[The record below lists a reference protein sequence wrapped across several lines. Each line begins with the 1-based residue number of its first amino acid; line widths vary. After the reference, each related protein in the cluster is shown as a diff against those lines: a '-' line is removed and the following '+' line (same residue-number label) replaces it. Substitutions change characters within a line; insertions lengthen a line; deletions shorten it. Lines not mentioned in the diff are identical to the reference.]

1 MGAKQNDMRTDPGQ
15 IAGVP
20 SPRETYELIGQEAA
34 EQAFLTSFGSG
45 KLPHAWLLAGP
56 QGVGKATFAYRIAR
70 ALLAQDAPVHGGV
83 ELTSLDVSPDHPV
96 SHQIEGDGHPNL
108 LVLKRSWDDKRKRL
122 MSVLSVN
129 EVRRVHGF
137 YGLSAGRDTWR
148 VTIID
153 TVDDMNTEAAN
164 ALLKTLEEP
173 PAGGLLLLVAH
184 QLGRVLP
191 TIRSRCRLLKMS
203 PLDDAAVAEI
213 VRRQVSP
220 VPSEE
225 DLQVIVRLARGSAG
239 TALSLALAGGAGVYR
254 ALLDVLV
261 TCPKMDAG
269 ALAALQGQ
277 VTGAA
282 NEERFYL
289 MFDMLVGF
297 VERLVRVGAVRDAA
311 AIDDALSVAMP
322 DPRERRAAQRLLHL
336 PLERLVDVWERL
348 LRIRADS
355 DTLYLDRKLAVAEA
369 IASFER
375 VALPVDAW
383 AL

>member
-1 MGAKQNDMRTDPGQ
+1 MCAKQNDTRLYPGQ
-15 IAGVP
+15 IAGLP
-20 SPRETYELIGQEAA
+20 SPPETFDLIGQEAA
-34 EQAFLTSFGSG
+34 EQAFLASLGSG

-70 ALLAQDAPVHGGV
+70 ALLARDAPVRGGV
-83 ELTSLDVSPDHPV
+83 DLPSLEVAPDHPV
-96 SHQIEGDGHPNL
+96 SHQIAGDGHPNL

-129 EVRRVHGF
+129 EVRKIHKF

-153 TVDDMNTEAAN
+153 TVDDMNAEAAN

-191 TIRSRCRLLKMS
+191 TIRSRCRLLQLP
-203 PLDDAAVAEI
+203 PLEDAAVADI
-213 VRRQVSP
+213 VRRHVSP
-220 VPSEE
+220 VPTDD

-254 ALLDVLV
+254 LLLDVLV
-261 TCPKMDAG
+261 TCPKVDPA
-269 ALAALQGQ
+269 ALAALQAQ

-297 VERLVRVGAVRDAA
+297 VERLVRVGAAGDAA
-311 AIDDALSVAMP
+311 AVDEALSAAMP

-336 PLERLVDVWERL
+336 PLERLADVWERL

-355 DTLYLDRKLAVAEA
+355 DTLHLDRKLAVAEA
-369 IASFER
+369 VASFER
-375 VALPVDAW
+375 VAMPVEAW
-383 AL
+383 AV